1 MLTKLKL
8 YGDLGE
14 FIGHK
19 EFEINANTPA
29 KAVSFLIN
37 NFPKAETYMNKR
49 YYAVLVNDVE
59 IDETEL
65 HDLSGTQEIKFVP
78 VISGAGRGFGR
89 FIFGAALIGASFL
102 FPGAGAFGGGSAA
115 AKAAAAASPFMAGV
129 GTFVSVVGASLALQ
143 GVNEMLF
150 PLPEPD
156 LEGDPRVSF
165 SFSGLQNTSRAGT
178 PVPICYGEILTGS
191 VVISGDITTDEVEV

>member
-19 EFEINANTPA
+19 EFEINANTPS

-37 NFPKAETYMNKR
+37 NFPKAETYMNKK
-49 YYAVLVNDVE
+49 YYAVLVNDIE
-59 IDETEL
+59 INETEL
-65 HDLSGTQEIKFVP
+65 HDLSGTQEIKFIP
-78 VISGAGRGFGR
+78 VIAGSGGFGKTILGVALIGVGMGA
-89 FIFGAALIGASFL
+89 FGAFAGNAVSFGAKGIGFSAAAAGAKASFGIGAAL
-102 FPGAGAFGGGSAA
+102 
-115 AKAAAAASPFMAGV
+115 
-129 GTFVSVVGASLALQ
+129 ALS
-143 GVNEMLF
+143 GVNDMLF
-150 PLPEPD
+150 PLPEAPD